1 MFQFSSKD
9 KVLKRQFGFTLL
21 ELLVVIGILGVSAGF
36 IYPEIGKWKTKRII
50 EKDFN
55 TVVSTINYLKIK
67 TKAINGSSRLYCAK
81 VYGTDNPLLSYEI
94 SLHRNTGDSFLTLD
108 PEWSSNKIE
117 VSGAKFDG
125 TGVGKNLLTGKVNVE
140 CSHGHTLFNA
150 GGNAGK
156 LWSVLGDALEV
167 TINYKVSGVADYV
180 NYNAYK
186 VKVNTATAFVQKYK
200 WDLATGDWRE
210 LN

>member
-9 KVLKRQFGFTLL
+9 KGLKRQSGFTLL

-50 EKDFN
+50 EKDFQ
-55 TVVSTINYLKIK
+55 TIVSTINYLK
-67 TKAINGSSRLYCAK
+67 TRARTMNGTSMLHCGFWK
-81 VYGTDNPLLSYEI
+81 VWWLKY
-94 SLHRNTGDSFLTLD
+94 
-108 PEWSSNKIE
+108 E
-117 VSGAKFDG
+117 VSSQNNDGAYGGPGSKYVRHPWDRHPNFNE
-125 TGVGKNLLTGKVNVE
+125 NLIEMSKEDFPYIVSGKVNTP
-140 CSHGHTLFNA
+140 CKHMGGFIINA
-150 GGNAGK
+150 SGNAFGHGNGK
-156 LWSVLGDALEV
+156 PFEIEV
-167 TINYKVSGVADYV
+167 NYQVDGVVDYV

-186 VKVNTATAFVQKYK
+186 VKINTATTFVQKYK

>member
-50 EKDFN
+50 EKDFQ
-55 TVVSTINYLKIK
+55 TIVSTINYLK
-67 TKAINGSSRLYCAK
+67 TRARTMNGTSALYCGFARDIWWLK
-81 VYGTDNPLLSYEI
+81 YEI
-94 SLHRNTGDSFLTLD
+94 SSQNNDGAYDGARSKWDRHMNFN
-108 PEWSSNKIE
+108 ENIIE
-117 VSGAKFDG
+117 MSKEDFPYIVS
-125 TGVGKNLLTGKVNVE
+125 GKVNTP
-140 CSHGHTLFNA
+140 CKPMGMFLINA
-150 GGNAGK
+150 SGNAFGWGTGK
-156 LWSVLGDALEV
+156 AFEIEV
-167 TINYKVSGVADYV
+167 NYQVDGVVDYV

-186 VKVNTATAFVQKYK
+186 VKINTATTFVQKYK
-200 WDLATGDWRE
+200 WDLATGAWRE